1 MFLIIFMVNLLK
13 AFSKYKHLQQQRI
26 HRHTAHD
33 NKNKLNTITYL
44 MAANGRIALKKLR

>member
-13 AFSKYKHLQQQRI
+13 ASSKYKHLQQQRI
-26 HRHTAHD
+26 YTHTAHD

-44 MAANGRIALKKLR
+44 MAANGRIALKN